1 MKPLIPLVITLA
13 VVTYGT
19 HSSPAEEAAT
29 KRSVLTATASGVD
42 VQPRHAT
49 IPVPSSPVGAIG
61 PVVSIRRA
69 PEILPPVSTSPTGGF
84 SFEDH
89 PGSGY
94 SLQEE
99 EGFSF
104 YDTSVPEPP
113 GARGKLRLEEV
124 DGEPYSGFATTR
136 R

>member
-1 MKPLIPLVITLA
+1 MKALFPLMLTLA
-13 VVTYGT
+13 LVVYGT
-19 HSSPAEEAAT
+19 RSSPAEEVA
-29 KRSVLTATASGVD
+29 VMTANASGVE
-42 VQPRHAT
+42 VQPTQAT

-61 PVVSIRRA
+61 RLVPIRRA
-69 PEILPPVSTSPTGGF
+69 PEIKPPISTSATGGF

-104 YDTSVPEPP
+104 YDTPVPEPP